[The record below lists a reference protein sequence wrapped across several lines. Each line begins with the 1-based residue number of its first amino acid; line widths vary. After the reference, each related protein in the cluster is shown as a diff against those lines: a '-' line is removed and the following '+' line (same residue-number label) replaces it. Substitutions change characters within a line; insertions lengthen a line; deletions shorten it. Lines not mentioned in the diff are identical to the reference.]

1 MAKYDKPIEVYA
13 IEALGYFQRLHNG
26 VYIREDAPQWV
37 KALPKFAKASPEA
50 VAKNLYVIATGS
62 GEKSEGFDNLL
73 GFIKGYATDM
83 DELEREMDKEEIEE
97 LFNRLG
103 WRKPDLGRE

>member
-13 IEALGYFQRLHNG
+13 VEALGHFYRNG
-26 VYIREDAPQWV
+26 QVYIREDAPRWV
-37 KALPKFAKASPEA
+37 KALPKFAEASPEA
-50 VAKNLYVIATGS
+50 VAHNLYVIATGS
-62 GEKSEGFDNLL
+62 GEKREGFDNLL

-83 DELEREMDKEEIEE
+83 DELDREMDKEEIEE